1 MTYPARTGVGGLLRA
16 VTAVGLLLGALTI
29 ALAMSTGRAHAAE
42 ESQTREADSEADLPS
57 APVVIDGAVL
67 FRVRGTSVFPADK
80 RAAAI
85 ASRIRALAA
94 DRTVPADA
102 VHAVETEIGSAIE
115 AGGHRVMMVVE
126 ADARYESLSR
136 KVLTEALVRTVR
148 EAVSSY
154 RQARSRDALIRTG
167 VYSGVATLVLA
178 TLVALVIWLSRR
190 AQRALEATY
199 RQRVQ
204 SVGIQSFQILRAE
217 QIWVALRRALFGAR
231 TLVILVLAFVY
242 LQYVLGLLPWARG
255 ASSRLL
261 QYILDPLATM
271 GWGVVN
277 ALPDL
282 LFLVILFVVT
292 RYLLKVVH
300 LFFAAVGRG
309 EVALSGF
316 EREWADP
323 TYKLLR
329 VAIVALALVVAY
341 PYIPGSGS
349 DAFKGISI
357 FIGIVFSLG
366 SSSTI
371 ANIIAGYTM
380 TYRRAFRMG
389 DRVKIGDIVG
399 DVTEMRL
406 QVTHLRTIKNEEVII
421 PNSSILTNEV
431 VNYSSLAHR
440 LGLILHTRVGI
451 GYETPWR
458 QVEAMLLIAAERTPG
473 IMREPKPF
481 VRQLSL
487 GDFAVTYE
495 VNVYCDIPQAMSQI
509 YTALH
514 RNILDVFNEH
524 GIQIMTPA
532 YEGDPE
538 SPKVVPKD
546 QWFTAPAKAVAEPEA
561 GKSLS
566 P

>member
-29 ALAMSTGRAHAAE
+29 ALPMSTGRAHAAE

-148 EAVSSY
+148 EAVTSY
-154 RQARSRDALIRTG
+154 RQARSRDALIRTAA
-167 VYSGVATLVLA
+167 YSGVATLVLA
-178 TLVALVIWLSRR
+178 ALVALVIWLSRR

-204 SVGIQSFQILRAE
+204 SVGIQSFQIVRAE
-217 QIWVALRRALFGAR
+217 QIWVALRRALLGAR

-292 RYLLKVVH
+292 RYLLKLVN

-495 VNVYCDIPQAMSQI
+495 VNVYCDNPQAMSQI